1 MSTVAHVPVAVN
13 FNIEIDASGSITVF
27 GQAPP
32 TITNKVVAAVTL
44 PVKALYDQMGESG
57 SNNGALP
64 VLNSMFEFWEPSDA
78 IGTRLATLSGKA
90 VAGDSTFSN
99 FRDYQ
104 LLTKKFVMDMQ
115 AILDGQMDASGAAPF
130 TNAMYTYTPD
140 YYTHEN
146 FGRLALSSYAHYLFG
161 HVAATAAI
169 TNDQAFMD
177 AMLSKVDGAYKFA
190 TTADVDLAAN
200 AEGGT
205 FDANL
210 AVRILNA
217 IIGKNDAA
225 ILEIVEQVLGQD
237 ASRAMDQDNNALA
250 PGIRHGMRF
259 IAGDKIYVNIR
270 LHRPEVTVSASTNAG
285 APASSLYPDD
295 TSSEVN
301 YALEITL
308 EDKEGAA
315 FAA

>member
-1 MSTVAHVPVAVN
+1 MSTVAHVPVSVN

-44 PVKALYDQMGESG
+44 PVKALFDEAGA
-57 SNNGALP
+57 SNAG

-78 IGTRLATLSGKA
+78 IGTRLATLAGKT
-90 VAGDSTFSN
+90 VAGDSSSTMG
-99 FRDYQ
+99 RDYQ
-104 LLTKKFVMDMQ
+104 LMTKKFVQDMQ
-115 AILDGQMDASGAAPF
+115 AVLEGQMDASGAAPF
-130 TNAMYTYTPD
+130 NAAKYASVAE
-140 YYTHEN
+140 YYTHDD
-146 FGRLALSSYAHYLFG
+146 FGRLALSCYAHYLFG

-177 AMLSKVDGAYKFA
+177 AMLSKVNGAYKFA
-190 TTADVDLAAN
+190 ATADVDLAAN
-200 AEGGT
+200 LEGSNT
-205 FDANL
+205 DANL
-210 AVRILNA
+210 AVRILAA

-237 ASRAMDQDNNALA
+237 ASRAMDQDNNQLV

-259 IAGDKIYVNIR
+259 IAGDKIYINIR

-285 APASSLYPDD
+285 APAASLFPDD
-295 TSSEVN
+295 VSSEVN
-301 YALEITL
+301 YAVEITL
-308 EDKEGAA
+308 EEKTGAA